1 MQNIIIHIIAT
12 IAISSY
18 ANGTTLSFNSDN
30 QVQWIG
36 KKLTGS
42 HSGTIKLKQGTIDI
56 QNKKIVGGKFII
68 DMSTISC
75 VDIQN
80 AEYNQKL
87 VNHLKDKDFF
97 NVQEFPESTFIFKKA
112 TGKNDQLQISGV
124 LEIKGKTYPANIDAK
139 LENQKFSGKLIFDRT
154 KWGIEYHSG
163 SIIDPKTLGNKLI
176 YDDVQL
182 NFELIATR
190 IIN

>member
-30 QVQWIG
+30 QVQWIA

-56 QNKKIVGGKFII
+56 QNNKIVGGKFII

-112 TGKNDQLQISGV
+112 TGKNDQLQISGA
-124 LEIKGKTYPANIDAK
+124 LEIRGKTYPANIDAK

-154 KWGIEYHSG
+154 KWGIEYHWTNLSN
-163 SIIDPKTLGNKLI
+163 I
-176 YDDVQL
+176 
-182 NFELIATR
+182 
-190 IIN
+190 